1 MWIHLVR
8 RTPYAVIS
16 PPSGDDDAPHPGR
29 RSASIPYATT
39 APRTSRHRG
48 GTLRARARPTGPMV
62 GPPGDGRGR
71 GAAFRVRAR
80 ATCPTV
86 GQVWEARSLSGSFG
100 GGLETGGGAVDVSAR
115 LRCFL
120 QPSERPPVPANEG
133 MRSDSVPQAGH
144 FNYFATEQ
152 VREPSSS
159 AAARSWQ
166 GSEVPWNPT
175 PARTAPAT
183 LRTRKWRSAP
193 PSCGPQRPARRPR

>member
-8 RTPYAVIS
+8 RTPYAVIG

-29 RSASIPYATT
+29 RSASIRSP
-39 APRTSRHRG
+39 PP
-48 GTLRARARPTGPMV
+48 LRATEAGPSGPGLARLVRLSDQPVTV
-62 GPPGDGRGR
+62 
-71 GAAFRVRAR
+71 AAGGLL
-80 ATCPTV
+80 P
-86 GQVWEARSLSGSFG
+86 RSLIGSFR
-100 GGLETGGGAVDVSAR
+100 GGLETDGGAVDVSAR

-120 QPSERPPVPANEG
+120 QPSERPPEPANGG

-144 FNYFATEQ
+144 FNHFATYQ
-152 VREPSSS
+152 VCEPSS
-159 AAARSWQ
+159 AATARSWQ

-193 PSCGPQRPARRPR
+193 PSCGPQRPAPRPR